1 MSNSRYIDNETRYI
15 IHNALQDL
23 GYWSVLLEYLQDV
36 AELDKGKGRL
46 DTVEKRQQLID
57 FVAGMVDQG
66 IELIKQRVLTSV
78 ATDKRLR
85 KFWYRK
91 LSSLSS
97 KVLMKTSGSWGLE
110 WCSGIPVIR
119 SWIPSSTP
127 VEHYRLGKY
136 HSFLSLEGHSRCW
149 CR

>member
-1 MSNSRYIDNETRYI
+1 LLSNARYIDNETCYI

-36 AELDKGKGRL
+36 AELDKEKGRL
-46 DTVEKRQQLID
+46 DTVGKRQQLID

-66 IELIKQRVLTSV
+66 IELIEQRVLTSV
-78 ATDKRLR
+78 ATDKRLG

-91 LSSLSS
+91 LSF
-97 KVLMKTSGSWGLE
+97 MKTSGSWGLE
-110 WCSGIPVIR
+110 WCSLAGIPVIR

-136 HSFLSLEGHSRCW
+136 HSFLSLEGHSPW
-149 CR
+149 LYST